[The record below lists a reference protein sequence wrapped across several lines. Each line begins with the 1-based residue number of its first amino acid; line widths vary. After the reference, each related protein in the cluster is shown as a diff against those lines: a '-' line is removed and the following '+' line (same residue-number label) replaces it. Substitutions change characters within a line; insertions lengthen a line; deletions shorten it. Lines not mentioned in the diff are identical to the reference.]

1 MDTSG
6 DGIQQC
12 FAINYG
18 HLFGLQGCIIMVAGN
33 RKGGAAL
40 STLDQ
45 LRTSTPVKKAA
56 EKARVVL
63 DLFFLIL
70 TLSCLGFAL
79 YRSLR

>member
-1 MDTSG
+1 MDASG
-6 DGIQQC
+6 DGIQLC

-18 HLFGLQGCIIMVAGN
+18 HLFGLQGCSVMVAGN
-33 RKGGAAL
+33 RQGGTVL
-40 STLDQ
+40 STFDNF
-45 LRTSTPVKKAA
+45 RTSASVKKAA